1 VRAYS
6 RRAWQVAISLG
17 GLWRAQ
23 QPNGV
28 WPSGSRHGQPSM
40 APGGNGGPP
49 NGISGSCLGRWQP
62 EHDEDAG
69 RLEIGRRRAK
79 NLVGLRRRT
88 RVPLRPDHLQ
98 ARPRPAGRRR
108 GDPGVTR
115 GGSEP
120 DRTTR
125 RSSANHKP
133 SRVLIV
139 LRLPP
144 AEARHADPGWVPP
157 LPPGAIDG
165 CPCLQPDGHAP
176 AGCCGRRRPPDEI
189 ATC

>member
-1 VRAYS
+1 VQSRSSRGTAVRAYS
-6 RRAWQVAISLG
+6 RRAWHVAISPG
-17 GLWRAQ
+17 GLWRPQ

-108 GDPGVTR
+108 GDTGGHAR
-115 GGSEP
+115 GLRARSQDTVVVNEPKESNQP
-120 DRTTR
+120 DR
-125 RSSANHKP
+125 P
-133 SRVLIV
+133 RVH
-139 LRLPP
+139 P
-144 AEARHADPGWVPP
+144 
-157 LPPGAIDG
+157 
-165 CPCLQPDGHAP
+165 
-176 AGCCGRRRPPDEI
+176 
-189 ATC
+189 